1 MVDHPFIVKLYYAF
15 QTSKYFFL
23 IQEFCPCGDLSKMLQ
38 KKKKIGEDEAKL
50 YIAEV
55 ILALE
60 FLHSQG
66 IIYRDLKPDNIIIAE
81 DGHLKLT
88 DFGLSKEN
96 ADSDF
101 TSNSFVG
108 TYAYAAPEVLKQ
120 KAHGKSLDW
129 YLLGALLYELLVG
142 LPPYYDKDQD
152 VMNDNIINGALKL
165 PRGLSEQARDIIL
178 KLLSRNPLN
187 RLGAGP
193 TGAKEIKTHPFFQGL
208 NWDDIYNKK
217 ANLTFRIKKRVHRQ
231 EIPIESYIAAIG
243 NCEENYS
250 RNWSF
255 IRE

>member
-1 MVDHPFIVKLYYAF
+1 M
-15 QTSKYFFL
+15 
-23 IQEFCPCGDLSKMLQ
+23 
-38 KKKKIGEDEAKL
+38 
-50 YIAEV
+50 
-55 ILALE
+55 
-60 FLHSQG
+60 
-66 IIYRDLKPDNIIIAE
+66 KPDNIIIAE

-165 PRGLSEQARDIIL
+165 PRGLSEEARDIVL
-178 KLLSRNPLN
+178 KLLNRNPLN

-193 TGAKEIKTHPFFQGL
+193 TGAKEIKTHPFFYGMNWEEIL
-208 NWDDIYNKK
+208 NKRAK
-217 ANLTFRIKKRVHRQ
+217 LTFKIKKKVHRQ

-243 NCEENYS
+243 NREENYCQ
-250 RNWSF
+250 NWSF
-255 IRE
+255 IRQ